1 MSDKEKRSRYR
12 EMTMRYG
19 DPWIWGIYL
28 TLVVLSIVESYSA
41 SSRDV
46 ALYGVYS
53 PIIKQVIYLLIGAF
67 FVIGLSRINYNN
79 KILLLVL
86 IPLLWIFTMVALIY
100 VLVAGEVV
108 NGAQRAFTIP
118 VIGLSVQPS
127 ELAKLSAVTA
137 LAYIMAKN
145 QQDRDVSNKGIVISA
160 ALVAFFGALMINSG
174 LTNTLLL
181 MSISAAM
188 FVVGGAKIKK
198 LLVVLGIYIIVAGL
212 FWVWKDFSDKR
223 EENMRKITAIQN
235 SQAVTVDKSKVVDR
249 TGLRKDRIYNW
260 LHRDE
265 LLHDSVNSENSQEM
279 FSIMAQSHGGLWGV
293 GIGNSRECS
302 RLPLA
307 FSDYI
312 FSIIMEEIGLIGG
325 IFVIILY
332 LWLLSRA
339 AMIARRCH
347 RVLPALLIIGMAAM
361 ITFQALFHMAINT
374 GVFPVSGEPL
384 PLISKGG
391 TSILVT
397 SVAIGVMLSVSRT
410 IVNNANGKNKDDG
423 NKLPSGLDARNPSE
437 IPVKNEWKQ

>member
-1 MSDKEKRSRYR
+1 MGEKVSRYK
-12 EMTMRYG
+12 EMSKRYG

-46 ALYGVYS
+46 ALYGVYN
-53 PIIKQVIYLLIGAF
+53 PIIKQVIYLGIGSAF
-67 FVIGLSRINYNN
+67 VVGHSRVNYNN
-79 KILLLVL
+79 KTLLLVL
-86 IPLLWIFTMVALIY
+86 IPLLWVFTLFSLIY
-100 VLVAGEVV
+100 VLFFGEVV
-108 NGAQRAFTIP
+108 YGAQRAFTIP
-118 VIGLSVQPS
+118 IINLSVQPS

-145 QQDRDVSNKGIVISA
+145 QQDRDVSTKGVAVSSLIVA
-160 ALVAFFGALMINSG
+160 MFGALMIKSG

-181 MSISAAM
+181 MCISGSM
-188 FVVGGAKIKK
+188 FVVGGAKWKK
-198 LLVVLGIYIIVAGL
+198 IGAVIMIYAVVACVFY
-212 FWVWKDFSDKR
+212 FWKEASDKR
-223 EENMRKITAIQN
+223 EENLKKYTTEQ
-235 SQAVTVDKSKVVDR
+235 VEDVDKNKVVDR
-249 TGLRKDRIYNW
+249 HDMRKGRVSNWMRRDSLIY
-260 LHRDE
+260 
-265 LLHDSVNSENSQEM
+265 DSINSSNSQEM
-279 FSIMAQSHGGLWGV
+279 FSIMAQAHGGLTGV

-312 FSIIMEEIGLIGG
+312 FSIIIEEIGMIGG
-325 IFVIILY
+325 VFVLILY

-347 RVLPALLIIGMAAM
+347 RVLPALLIIGMASM

-374 GVFPVSGEPL
+374 GVFPVSGQPL

-410 IVNNANGKNKDDG
+410 ISNITDSKNKDEG
-423 NKLPSGLDARNPSE
+423 LKLPSGLDAANPTE
-437 IPVKNEWKQ
+437 MPIKNEWKN

>member
-1 MSDKEKRSRYR
+1 
-12 EMTMRYG
+12 MTIRYG

-28 TLVVLSIVESYSA
+28 TLVVLSVVESYSA

-46 ALYGVYS
+46 ALYGVYN

-79 KILLLVL
+79 KVLLLVL
-86 IPLLWIFTMVALIY
+86 IPLLWVFTMVSLIY
-100 VLVAGEVV
+100 VMVAGEVV

-137 LAYIMAKN
+137 LAYIMARN
-145 QQDRDVSNKGIVISA
+145 QQDRDVSNKGVAISA
-160 ALVAFFGALMINSG
+160 AVVAFFGALMINSG

-181 MSISAAM
+181 MSISGAM

-198 LLVVLGIYIIVAGL
+198 LLVVFGIYIIVAGV
-212 FWVWKDFSDKR
+212 FWGWKEASDKR
-223 EENMRKITAIQN
+223 EENIRKITAIQEN
-235 SQAVTVDKSKVVDR
+235 TVDKSKTVDR
-249 TGLRKDRIYNW
+249 HGMRKGRIYNW

-265 LLHDSVNSENSQEM
+265 LIHDSVNSENSQEM
-279 FSIMAQSHGGLWGV
+279 FSIMAQAHGGLTGV

-312 FSIIMEEIGLIGG
+312 YSIIIEEIGFIGG

-410 IVNNANGKNKDDG
+410 ISNKSNGKNKDDG
-423 NKLPSGLDARNPSE
+423 NSLPSGLDARNPSE
-437 IPVKNEWKQ
+437 IPVKNEWKL

>member
-1 MSDKEKRSRYR
+1 MAR
-12 EMTMRYG
+12 RYG

-46 ALYGVYS
+46 ALMGVYE
-53 PIIKQVIYLLIGAF
+53 PIIKQVVYLVIGAV
-67 FVIGLSRINYNN
+67 FVVLLSRINYNN
-79 KILLLVL
+79 KMLLLVL

-118 VIGLSVQPS
+118 IIGLSVQPS

-145 QQDRDVSNKGIVISA
+145 QEDRDVSTKGVTVSA
-160 ALVAFFGALMINSG
+160 AVVALFGALMINSG

-181 MSISAAM
+181 MAISAAM
-188 FVVGGAKIKK
+188 FVVGGARVKK
-198 LLVVLGIYIIVAGL
+198 LLVVLAIYAVVGGL
-212 FWVWKDFSDKR
+212 FWVWKDLSDKR
-223 EENMRKITAIQN
+223 EENMRQVTAVEGGQTV
-235 SQAVTVDKSKVVDR
+235 AVDKSKTVDR
-249 TGLRKDRIYNW
+249 HGMRKGRIYNW
-260 LHRDE
+260 RHRDE
-265 LLHDSVNSENSQEM
+265 LINDSVNSENSQEM
-279 FSIMAQSHGGLWGV
+279 FSIMAQAHGGLWGV

-312 FSIIMEEIGLIGG
+312 FSIIMEEIGLVGA

-397 SVAIGVMLSVSRT
+397 SIAIGVMLSVSRT
-410 IVNNANGKNKDDG
+410 IANNTNGKNKDDG

-437 IPVKNEWKQ
+437 IPVKNEWK

>member
-1 MSDKEKRSRYR
+1 
-12 EMTMRYG
+12 MTIRYG

-28 TLVVLSIVESYSA
+28 TLVVLSVVESYSA

-79 KILLLVL
+79 KVLLLVL
-86 IPLLWIFTMVALIY
+86 IPLLWIFTMVSLIY
-100 VLVAGEVV
+100 VMVAGEVV

-137 LAYIMAKN
+137 LAYIMARN
-145 QQDRDVSNKGIVISA
+145 QQDRDVSNKGVAISA
-160 ALVAFFGALMINSG
+160 AVVAFFGALMINSG

-181 MSISAAM
+181 MSISGAM

-198 LLVVLGIYIIVAGL
+198 LLVVLGIYVIVAGV
-212 FWVWKDFSDKR
+212 FWGWKEASDKR
-223 EENMRKITAIQN
+223 EENIRNVTAIQEEK
-235 SQAVTVDKSKVVDR
+235 SATIDKSKVVDR
-249 TGLRKDRIYNW
+249 HGMRKGRIYNW

-265 LLHDSVNSENSQEM
+265 LIHDSVNSENSQEM
-279 FSIMAQSHGGLWGV
+279 FSIMAQAHGGLTGV

-312 FSIIMEEIGLIGG
+312 YSIIVEEIGFIGG

-410 IVNNANGKNKDDG
+410 ISNKSNGKNKDDG
-423 NKLPSGLDARNPSE
+423 NSLPSGLDARNPSE
-437 IPVKNEWKQ
+437 IPVKNEWK

>member
-1 MSDKEKRSRYR
+1 
-12 EMTMRYG
+12 MTIRYG

-28 TLVVLSIVESYSA
+28 TLVVLSVVESYSA

-79 KILLLVL
+79 KVLLLVL
-86 IPLLWIFTMVALIY
+86 IPLLWIFTMVSLIY
-100 VLVAGEVV
+100 VMVAGEVV

-137 LAYIMAKN
+137 LAYIMARN
-145 QQDRDVSNKGIVISA
+145 QQDRDVSNKGVAISA
-160 ALVAFFGALMINSG
+160 AVVAFFGALMINSG

-181 MSISAAM
+181 MSISGAM

-198 LLVVLGIYIIVAGL
+198 LLVVLGIYVIVAGV
-212 FWVWKDFSDKR
+212 FWGWKEASDKR
-223 EENMRKITAIQN
+223 EENIRKVTAIQEEK
-235 SQAVTVDKSKVVDR
+235 SATIDKSKVVDR
-249 TGLRKDRIYNW
+249 HGMRKGRIYNW

-265 LLHDSVNSENSQEM
+265 LIHDSVNSENSQEM
-279 FSIMAQSHGGLWGV
+279 FSIMAQAHGGLTGV

-312 FSIIMEEIGLIGG
+312 YSIIIEEIGFIGG

-410 IVNNANGKNKDDG
+410 ISNKSNGKNKDDG
-423 NKLPSGLDARNPSE
+423 NSLPSGLDARNPSE
-437 IPVKNEWKQ
+437 IPVKNEWK

>member
-1 MSDKEKRSRYR
+1 MSEKVLRYR
-12 EMTMRYG
+12 EISRRYG

-28 TLVVLSIVESYSA
+28 TLIVFSIVESYSA

-46 ALYGVYS
+46 ARMGVYE
-53 PIIKQVIYLLIGAF
+53 PVIRQVVFLAIGAL
-67 FVIGLSRINYNN
+67 FVVVLSRINYNN
-79 KILLLVL
+79 RLLLLVL
-86 IPLLWIFTMVALIY
+86 IPLLWIFTVLSLVY
-100 VLVAGEVV
+100 VMFFGEII

-118 VIGLSVQPS
+118 GINLTVQPA

-145 QQDRDVSNKGIVISA
+145 QQDRDVSVKG
-160 ALVAFFGALMINSG
+160 LVFSTVVVAVFGGLMYQSG

-181 MSISAAM
+181 MCISGSM
-188 FVVGGAKIKK
+188 FLIGGARFKK
-198 LLVVLGIYIIVAGL
+198 LLILAIVYIVVALIFYA
-212 FWVWKDFSDKR
+212 WKDWSDKR
-223 EENMRKITAIQN
+223 QETMKKLANTEQSVSGAKSVERK
-235 SQAVTVDKSKVVDR
+235 VTRNNRMVNWHRSDS
-249 TGLRKDRIYNW
+249 LIY
-260 LHRDE
+260 
-265 LLHDSVNSENSQEM
+265 DSVTSENSQEM
-279 FSIMAQSHGGLWGV
+279 FSRMAQAHGGLTGV

-312 FSIIMEEIGLIGG
+312 FSIIIEEIGFIGG
-325 IFVIILY
+325 VFLLILY

-374 GVFPVSGEPL
+374 GVFPVSGQPL

-397 SVAIGVMLSVSRT
+397 SVAFGVMLSVSRT
-410 IVNNANGKNKDDG
+410 ISNIKNKKNKDEG
-423 NKLPSGLDARNPSE
+423 IALPSGLDAANPTE
-437 IPVKNEWKQ
+437 IPVKNEWKYQSN

>member
-279 FSIMAQSHGGLWGV
+279 FSIMAQAHGGLWGV

>member
-1 MSDKEKRSRYR
+1 MSEKEKISRYR
-12 EMTMRYG
+12 EMSMRYG

-46 ALYGVYS
+46 ALMGVYE
-53 PIIKQVIYLLIGAF
+53 PIIKQVAYLLLGSF

-79 KILLLVL
+79 KVLLLVL

-145 QQDRDVSNKGIVISA
+145 QEDRDVSTKGVAVSA
-160 ALVAFFGALMINSG
+160 ALVAIFGGLMINSG

-181 MSISAAM
+181 MCISAAM
-188 FVVGGAKIKK
+188 FVVGGARVKK
-198 LLVVLGIYIIVAGL
+198 LLAVLAIYAIVGGL
-212 FWVWKDFSDKR
+212 FWVWKDLSDKR
-223 EENMRKITAIQN
+223 EENMRQVTAIQDT
-235 SQAVTVDKSKVVDR
+235 QATIDKSKTVNR
-249 TGLRKDRIYNW
+249 HGMRKDRIYNW
-260 LHRDE
+260 RDRSE
-265 LLHDSVNSENSQEM
+265 LIHDSVNSQNSQEM
-279 FSIMAQSHGGLWGV
+279 FSIMAQAHGGLWGV

-312 FSIIMEEIGLIGG
+312 YSIIIEEIGLVGG

-347 RVLPALLIIGMAAM
+347 RVLPALLIIGMASM

-397 SVAIGVMLSVSRT
+397 SIAIGVMLSVSRT
-410 IVNNANGKNKDDG
+410 IANNAYGKNKDDG
-423 NKLPSGLDARNPSE
+423 NTLPSGLDARNPSE
-437 IPVKNEWKQ
+437 IPVKNEWKN

>member
-1 MSDKEKRSRYR
+1 MSK
-12 EMTMRYG
+12 RYG

-46 ALYGVYS
+46 ALYGVYN
-53 PIIKQVIYLLIGAF
+53 PIIKQVIYLGIGSAF
-67 FVIGLSRINYNN
+67 VVGLSRVNYNN
-79 KILLLVL
+79 KTLLLVL
-86 IPLLWIFTMVALIY
+86 IPLLWVFTLFSLIY
-100 VLVAGEVV
+100 VLFFGEVV
-108 NGAQRAFTIP
+108 YGAQRAFTIP
-118 VIGLSVQPS
+118 IINLSVQPS

-145 QQDRDVSNKGIVISA
+145 QQDRDVSTKGVAVSSLIVA
-160 ALVAFFGALMINSG
+160 MFGALMIKSG

-181 MSISAAM
+181 MCISGSM
-188 FVVGGAKIKK
+188 FVVGGAKWKK
-198 LLVVLGIYIIVAGL
+198 IGAVIMIYAVVACVFY
-212 FWVWKDFSDKR
+212 FWKEASDKR
-223 EENMRKITAIQN
+223 EENLKKYTTEQ
-235 SQAVTVDKSKVVDR
+235 VEDVDKNKVVDR
-249 TGLRKDRIYNW
+249 HDMRKGRVSNWMRRDSLIY
-260 LHRDE
+260 
-265 LLHDSVNSENSQEM
+265 DSINSSNSQEM
-279 FSIMAQSHGGLWGV
+279 FSIMAQAHGGLTGV

-312 FSIIMEEIGLIGG
+312 FSIIIEEIGMIGG
-325 IFVIILY
+325 VFVLILY

-347 RVLPALLIIGMAAM
+347 RVLPALLIIGMASM

-374 GVFPVSGEPL
+374 GVFPVSGQPL

-410 IVNNANGKNKDDG
+410 ISNITDSKNKDEG
-423 NKLPSGLDARNPSE
+423 LKLPSGLDAANPTE
-437 IPVKNEWKQ
+437 MPIKNEWKN

>member
-1 MSDKEKRSRYR
+1 MSEKEKISRYR
-12 EMTMRYG
+12 EMTKRYG

-28 TLVVLSIVESYSA
+28 TLVVVSIVESYSA

-46 ALYGVYS
+46 AMMGVYE
-53 PIIKQVIYLLIGAF
+53 PIIKQVSYLAIGSL
-67 FVIGLSRINYNN
+67 FVIGLSRVNYNN
-79 KILLLVL
+79 KMLLLVL

-118 VIGLSVQPS
+118 IIGLSVQPS

-145 QQDRDVSNKGIVISA
+145 QGDRDVSTKGVAISA
-160 ALVAFFGALMINSG
+160 ALVALFGGLMINSG

-181 MSISAAM
+181 MSISATM
-188 FVVGGAKIKK
+188 FVVGGARVKK
-198 LLVVLGIYIIVAGL
+198 LVAVLVIYIVVGSL
-212 FWVWKDFSDKR
+212 FWVWKDLGEKR
-223 EENMRKITAIQN
+223 EENMRQATAVQ
-235 SQAVTVDKSKVVDR
+235 VDKSKTVDR
-249 TGLRKDRIYNW
+249 HDMRKGRFYNW
-260 LHRDE
+260 WHRDE
-265 LLHDSVNSENSQEM
+265 LINDSVTSENSQEM
-279 FSIMAQSHGGLWGV
+279 FSIMAQAHGGLWGV

-312 FSIIMEEIGLIGG
+312 FSIIMEEIGVVGG

-347 RVLPALLIIGMAAM
+347 RVLPALLIIGMASM
-361 ITFQALFHMAINT
+361 ITFEALFHIAINT
-374 GVFPVSGEPL
+374 GVFPVSGQPL
-384 PLISKGG
+384 PFISKGG
-391 TSILVT
+391 TSILVN
-397 SVAIGVMLSVSRT
+397 SIAIGVMLSVSRT
-410 IVNNANGKNKDDG
+410 IANNGNGKDNG

-437 IPVKNEWKQ
+437 IPVKNEWKDK

>member
-1 MSDKEKRSRYR
+1 MGEKVSRYK
-12 EMTMRYG
+12 EMSKRYG

-46 ALYGVYS
+46 ALYGVYN
-53 PIIKQVIYLLIGAF
+53 PIIKQVIYLGIGSAF
-67 FVIGLSRINYNN
+67 VVGLSRVNYNN
-79 KILLLVL
+79 KTLLLVL
-86 IPLLWIFTMVALIY
+86 IPLLWVFTLFSLIY
-100 VLVAGEVV
+100 VLFFGEVV
-108 NGAQRAFTIP
+108 YGAQRAFTIP
-118 VIGLSVQPS
+118 IINLSVQPS

-145 QQDRDVSNKGIVISA
+145 QQDRDVSTKGVAVSSLIVA
-160 ALVAFFGALMINSG
+160 MFGALMIKSG

-181 MSISAAM
+181 MCISGSM
-188 FVVGGAKIKK
+188 FVVGGAKWKK
-198 LLVVLGIYIIVAGL
+198 IGAVIMIYAVVACVFY
-212 FWVWKDFSDKR
+212 FWKEASDKR
-223 EENMRKITAIQN
+223 EENLKKYTTEQ
-235 SQAVTVDKSKVVDR
+235 VEDVDKNKVVDR
-249 TGLRKDRIYNW
+249 HDMRKGRVSNWMRRDSLIY
-260 LHRDE
+260 
-265 LLHDSVNSENSQEM
+265 DSINSSNSQEM
-279 FSIMAQSHGGLWGV
+279 FSIMAQAHGGLTGV

-312 FSIIMEEIGLIGG
+312 FSIIIEEIGMIGG
-325 IFVIILY
+325 VFVLILY

-347 RVLPALLIIGMAAM
+347 RVLPALLIIGMASM

-374 GVFPVSGEPL
+374 GVFPVSGQPL

-410 IVNNANGKNKDDG
+410 ISNITDSKNKDEG
-423 NKLPSGLDARNPSE
+423 LKLPSGLDAANPTE
-437 IPVKNEWKQ
+437 MPIKNEWKN

>member
-1 MSDKEKRSRYR
+1 MGEKVSRYR
-12 EMTMRYG
+12 EMSRRYG

-53 PIIKQVIYLLIGAF
+53 PIIKQVMYLALGA
-67 FVIGLSRINYNN
+67 VCVVGLSRVNYNN
-79 KILLLVL
+79 KVLLLGL
-86 IPLLWIFTMVALIY
+86 IPLLWIVTFVSLLY
-100 VLVAGEVV
+100 VLFFGEVV
-108 NGAQRAFTIP
+108 YGAQRAFTIP
-118 VIGLSVQPS
+118 LIGLSVQPS

-145 QQDRDVSNKGIVISA
+145 QQDRDVSTKGVAISSLIVA
-160 ALVAFFGALMINSG
+160 VFGGLMIKSG

-181 MSISAAM
+181 MCISGSM
-188 FVVGGAKIKK
+188 FVVGGAKWRKIGAVI
-198 LLVVLGIYIIVAGL
+198 VVYAVVGGV
-212 FWVWKDFSDKR
+212 FWVWKDASDKR
-223 EENMRKITAIQN
+223 EENMKKFNTE
-235 SQAVTVDKSKVVDR
+235 AVEEVDKTKVVDR
-249 TGLRKDRIYNW
+249 TNMRKGRIANW
-260 LHRDE
+260 MRRDS
-265 LLHDSVNSENSQEM
+265 LIYDSINSSNSQEM
-279 FSIMAQSHGGLWGV
+279 FSIMAQAHGGLTGV

-312 FSIIMEEIGLIGG
+312 FSIIIEEIGMVGG
-325 IFVIILY
+325 VFVLILY

-347 RVLPALLIIGMAAM
+347 RVLPALLIIGMASM

-391 TSILVT
+391 TSIIVT
-397 SVAIGVMLSVSRT
+397 SIAIGVMLSVSRT
-410 IVNNANGKNKDDG
+410 ISNITNSKNKDEG
-423 NKLPSGLDARNPSE
+423 ISLPSGLDAANPTE
-437 IPVKNEWKQ
+437 IPVKNEWK

>member
-1 MSDKEKRSRYR
+1 
-12 EMTMRYG
+12 MTIRYG

-28 TLVVLSIVESYSA
+28 TLVVLSVVESYSA

-79 KILLLVL
+79 KVLLLVL
-86 IPLLWIFTMVALIY
+86 IPLLWIFTMVSLIY
-100 VLVAGEVV
+100 VMVAGEVV

-137 LAYIMAKN
+137 LAYIMARN
-145 QQDRDVSNKGIVISA
+145 QQDRDVSNKGVAISA
-160 ALVAFFGALMINSG
+160 AVVAFFGALMINSG

-181 MSISAAM
+181 MSISGAM

-198 LLVVLGIYIIVAGL
+198 LLVVLGIYVIVAGV
-212 FWVWKDFSDKR
+212 FWGWKEASDKR
-223 EENMRKITAIQN
+223 EENIRKVTAIQEEK
-235 SQAVTVDKSKVVDR
+235 SATIDKSKVVDR
-249 TGLRKDRIYNW
+249 HGMRKGRIYNW

-265 LLHDSVNSENSQEM
+265 LIHDSVNSENSQEM
-279 FSIMAQSHGGLWGV
+279 FSIMAQAHGGLTGV

-312 FSIIMEEIGLIGG
+312 YSIIVEEIGFIGG

-410 IVNNANGKNKDDG
+410 ISNKSNGKNKDDG
-423 NKLPSGLDARNPSE
+423 NSLPSGLDARNPSE
-437 IPVKNEWKQ
+437 IPVKNEWK

>member
-1 MSDKEKRSRYR
+1 MSGKYK
-12 EMTMRYG
+12 EMTQRYG

-28 TLVVLSIVESYSA
+28 TLVVFSIVESYSA

-46 ALYGVYS
+46 AMLGVYE
-53 PIIKQVIYLLIGAF
+53 PIIKQVSYLLIGAVF
-67 FVIGLSRINYNN
+67 LVGLSRVNYNN
-79 KILLLVL
+79 KLLLMVL

-108 NGAQRAFTIP
+108 NGAQRSFTIP
-118 VIGLSVQPS
+118 IINLSVQPS

-145 QQDRDVSNKGIVISA
+145 QGDRDVSTKGVTISA
-160 ALVAFFGALMINSG
+160 ALVAVFGAFMINSG

-181 MSISAAM
+181 MAISAAM
-188 FVVGGAKIKK
+188 FVVGGARVKK
-198 LLVVLGIYIIVAGL
+198 LVAVLAIYAVVGGL
-212 FWVWKDFSDKR
+212 FWVWKDLSDKR
-223 EENMRKITAIQN
+223 EENMREVTAIEN
-235 SQAVTVDKSKVVDR
+235 SEATVDKKKEVDR
-249 TGLRKDRIYNW
+249 HRLRKGRIYNW
-260 LHRDE
+260 LNRDE
-265 LLHDSVNSENSQEM
+265 LIHEPITSENSQEM

-293 GIGNSRECS
+293 GVGNSRECS

-312 FSIIMEEIGLIGG
+312 FSIIVEELGLIGG
-325 IFVIILY
+325 IFVLVLY

-391 TSILVT
+391 TSIIVN

-410 IVNNANGKNKDDG
+410 IANNVNGKNKDDG
-423 NKLPSGLDARNPSE
+423 NALPSGLDARNPSQ
-437 IPVKNEWKQ
+437 IPVKNEWKN

>member
-1 MSDKEKRSRYR
+1 MGEKISRYR
-12 EMTMRYG
+12 EMTIRYG

-28 TLVVLSIVESYSA
+28 TLVVLSVVESYSA

-46 ALYGVYS
+46 ALYGVYN

-79 KILLLVL
+79 KVLLLVL
-86 IPLLWIFTMVALIY
+86 IPLLWIFTMVSLIY

-118 VIGLSVQPS
+118 IIGLSVQPS

-145 QQDRDVSNKGIVISA
+145 QQDRDVSNKGVFVSA
-160 ALVAFFGALMINSG
+160 AMVAFFGALMINSG

-181 MSISAAM
+181 MCISAAM
-188 FVVGGAKIKK
+188 FVVGGAKVKK
-198 LLVVLGIYIIVAGL
+198 LLVVLVVYAVVGGV
-212 FWVWKDFSDKR
+212 FWVWKDTKDKR
-223 EENMRKITAIQN
+223 ESNIQRAN
-235 SQAVTVDKSKVVDR
+235 AELIDKSKIVER
-249 TGLRKDRIYNW
+249 HGMRKDRIYNW
-260 LHRDE
+260 LHRDS
-265 LLHDSVNSENSQEM
+265 LLYDSVNSENSQEM
-279 FSIMAQSHGGLWGV
+279 FSIMAQAHGGLTGV

-312 FSIIMEEIGLIGG
+312 FSIIIEEIGLIGG
-325 IFVIILY
+325 VFVIILY

-397 SVAIGVMLSVSRT
+397 SIAIGVMLSVSRT
-410 IVNNANGKNKDDG
+410 ISNKSNGKTKDDEHS
-423 NKLPSGLDARNPSE
+423 LPSGLDARNPSE
-437 IPVKNEWKQ
+437 IPVKNEWK

>member
-1 MSDKEKRSRYR
+1 MGEKVSRYR
-12 EMTMRYG
+12 EISKRYG

-46 ALYGVYS
+46 ALYGVYT
-53 PIIKQVIYLLIGAF
+53 PIIKQVIYLALGAL
-67 FVIGLSRINYNN
+67 FVVGLSRVNYNN
-79 KILLLVL
+79 KMLLLVL
-86 IPLLWIFTMVALIY
+86 IPLLWVFSFVSLVY
-100 VLVAGEVV
+100 VLFAGEVV
-108 NGAQRAFTIP
+108 NGAQRAFAIP
-118 VIGLSVQPS
+118 FTGMSIQPS

-145 QQDRDVSNKGIVISA
+145 QQDRDVSTFGIAISA
-160 ALVAFFGALMINSG
+160 AIVAIFGALMINSG

-188 FVVGGAKIKK
+188 FIVGGAKWKK
-198 LLVVLGIYIIVAGL
+198 LLVVLVVYAVVGGVFYL
-212 FWVWKDFSDKR
+212 WKDARDAR
-223 EENMRKITAIQN
+223 QENMKKVANEQVVEI
-235 SQAVTVDKSKVVDR
+235 DKSKVVDR
-249 TGLRKDRIYNW
+249 TNMRKGRIAKW
-260 LHRDE
+260 MHRDS
-265 LLHDSVNSENSQEM
+265 LLYDSVNSENSQEM
-279 FSIMAQSHGGLWGV
+279 FSIMAQAHGGWTGV

-312 FSIIMEEIGLIGG
+312 FSIIVEEIGLIGG

-410 IVNNANGKNKDDG
+410 ISNITNSKNKDEG
-423 NKLPSGLDARNPSE
+423 IALPSGLDAANPTE
-437 IPVKNEWKQ
+437 IPVKNEWK

>member
-1 MSDKEKRSRYR
+1 MSEKVSRYR
-12 EMTMRYG
+12 EISRRYG

-28 TLVVLSIVESYSA
+28 TLIVLSIVESYSA

-46 ALYGVYS
+46 AKMGVYE
-53 PIIKQVIYLLIGAF
+53 PVIRQVVFLAMGA
-67 FVIGLSRINYNN
+67 VAVVGLSRINYNN
-79 KILLLVL
+79 RMLLLVL
-86 IPLLWIFTMVALIY
+86 IPLLWIFTVLSLIY
-100 VLVAGEVV
+100 VMVNGEVI

-118 VIGLSVQPS
+118 GIGLTVQPA

-145 QQDRDVSNKGIVISA
+145 QQDRDVSTVVFA
-160 ALVAFFGALMINSG
+160 VFGALMYQSG

-181 MSISAAM
+181 MCISGSMFLIGGARWRKLLIMGIVYVIVIGIFFVWKSAADKRAENM
-188 FVVGGAKIKK
+188 KK
-198 LLVVLGIYIIVAGL
+198 L
-212 FWVWKDFSDKR
+212 
-223 EENMRKITAIQN
+223 TATEATTD
-235 SQAVTVDKSKVVDR
+235 SPAKVDR
-249 TGLRKDRIYNW
+249 TALRNDRMYNW
-260 LHRDE
+260 HHRDS
-265 LLHDSVNSENSQEM
+265 LIYDSVTSYNSQEM
-279 FSIMAQSHGGLWGV
+279 FSIMAQAHGGLTGV

-312 FSIIMEEIGLIGG
+312 YSIIIEEIGLIGG
-325 IFVIILY
+325 VFVLILY

-374 GVFPVSGEPL
+374 GVFPVSGQPL

-397 SVAIGVMLSVSRT
+397 SVAFGVMLSVSRT
-410 IVNNANGKNKDDG
+410 ISNITNKKNKDEG
-423 NKLPSGLDARNPSE
+423 IALPSGLDAENPTE
-437 IPVKNEWKQ
+437 IPVKNEWK

>member
-1 MSDKEKRSRYR
+1 MGEKVSRYR
-12 EMTMRYG
+12 EMSRRYG

-53 PIIKQVIYLLIGAF
+53 PIIKQVMYLALGA
-67 FVIGLSRINYNN
+67 VCVVGLSRVNYNN
-79 KILLLVL
+79 KVLLLGL
-86 IPLLWIFTMVALIY
+86 IPLLWIVTFVSLLY
-100 VLVAGEVV
+100 VLFFGEVV
-108 NGAQRAFTIP
+108 YGAQRAFTIP

-145 QQDRDVSNKGIVISA
+145 QQDRDVSTKGVAISSLIVA
-160 ALVAFFGALMINSG
+160 VFGGLMIKSG

-181 MSISAAM
+181 MCISGSM
-188 FVVGGAKIKK
+188 FVVGGAKWRKIGAVIVIYA
-198 LLVVLGIYIIVAGL
+198 VVGGV
-212 FWVWKDFSDKR
+212 FWVWKDASDKR
-223 EENMRKITAIQN
+223 EENMKKFNTE
-235 SQAVTVDKSKVVDR
+235 AVEEVDKTKVVDR
-249 TGLRKDRIYNW
+249 TNMRKGRIANW
-260 LHRDE
+260 MRRDS
-265 LLHDSVNSENSQEM
+265 LIYDSINSSNSQEM
-279 FSIMAQSHGGLWGV
+279 FSIMAQAHGGLTGV

-312 FSIIMEEIGLIGG
+312 FSIIIEEIGMVGG
-325 IFVIILY
+325 VFVLILY

-347 RVLPALLIIGMAAM
+347 RVLPALLIIGMASM

-391 TSILVT
+391 TSIIVT
-397 SVAIGVMLSVSRT
+397 SIAIGVMLSVSRT
-410 IVNNANGKNKDDG
+410 ISNITNSKNKDEG
-423 NKLPSGLDARNPSE
+423 ISLPSGLDAANPTE
-437 IPVKNEWKQ
+437 IPVKNEWK

>member
-1 MSDKEKRSRYR
+1 
-12 EMTMRYG
+12 MTQRYG

-46 ALYGVYS
+46 AMVGVYE
-53 PIIKQVIYLLIGAF
+53 PIIKQVMFLLIGAVF
-67 FVIGLSRINYNN
+67 LVGLSRINYNN
-79 KILLLVL
+79 KMLLLVL
-86 IPLLWIFTMVALIY
+86 IPLLWIFTMVALVY

-108 NGAQRAFTIP
+108 NGAQRSFTIP
-118 VIGLSVQPS
+118 IVNLSVQPS

-145 QQDRDVSNKGIVISA
+145 QGDRDVSSKGVVISA
-160 ALVAFFGALMINSG
+160 ALVAIFGALMINSG

-181 MSISAAM
+181 MFISAAM
-188 FVVGGAKIKK
+188 FLVGGARYKK
-198 LLVVLGIYIIVAGL
+198 LAVVLLIYVVVGVL
-212 FWVWKDFSDKR
+212 FWLWKDLSDKR
-223 EENMRKITAIQN
+223 EENMRQVTAIE
-235 SQAVTVDKSKVVDR
+235 AEMTTPVDKTKIVDR
-249 TGLRKDRIYNW
+249 HVMRKSRIDNW

-265 LLHDSVNSENSQEM
+265 LIHESINSDNSQEM
-279 FSIMAQSHGGLWGV
+279 FSIMAQAHGGVFGV

-307 FSDYI
+307 YSDYI
-312 FSIIMEEIGLIGG
+312 FSIIVEEIGLIGG
-325 IFVIILY
+325 IFVLVLY

-347 RVLPALLIIGMAAM
+347 RVLPALLIIGMASM

-391 TSILVT
+391 TSIIVN

-410 IVNNANGKNKDDG
+410 IANNANGKNKDDAI
-423 NKLPSGLDARNPSE
+423 KLPSGLDARNPSE
-437 IPVKNEWKQ
+437 IPVKNEWTN

>member
-1 MSDKEKRSRYR
+1 MGEKVSRYR
-12 EMTMRYG
+12 EISKRYG

-28 TLVVLSIVESYSA
+28 TLVVVSIVESYSA

-53 PIIKQVIYLLIGAF
+53 PIIKQVIYLGIGAA
-67 FVIGLSRINYNN
+67 FVVGLSRVNYNN
-79 KILLLVL
+79 KMLLLVL
-86 IPLLWIFTMVALIY
+86 IPLLWIVTSVSLVY
-100 VLVAGEVV
+100 VFVAGKVV
-108 NGAQRAFTIP
+108 YGAQRAFTIP

-145 QQDRDVSNKGIVISA
+145 QKDKDVSNKGIFISA
-160 ALVAFFGALMINSG
+160 AIVALFGALMIQSG

-181 MSISAAM
+181 MAISASM
-188 FVVGGAKIKK
+188 FIVGGAKWKK
-198 LLVVLGIYIIVAGL
+198 LGLVIVVYIVVGAM
-212 FWVWKDFSDKR
+212 FWLWKDARDQR
-223 EENMRKITAIQN
+223 ETNMRQITTEN
-235 SQAVTVDKSKVVDR
+235 VNMGTDKTKVVDR
-249 TGLRKDRIYNW
+249 TGMRKTRIYNW
-260 LHRDE
+260 LHRDS
-265 LLHDSVNSENSQEM
+265 LIYDSVNSYNSQEM
-279 FSIMAQSHGGLWGV
+279 FSIMAQAHGGLTGV

-312 FSIIMEEIGLIGG
+312 FSIIVEEIGVVGG
-325 IFVIILY
+325 IFVLILY

-347 RVLPALLIIGMAAM
+347 RVLPALLIIGMASM

-410 IVNNANGKNKDDG
+410 ISNISNKKNKDEG
-423 NKLPSGLDARNPSE
+423 IALPSGLDAANPTE
-437 IPVKNEWKQ
+437 IPVKNEWK

>member
-1 MSDKEKRSRYR
+1 MGEKISRYR
-12 EMTMRYG
+12 EMTIRYG

-28 TLVVLSIVESYSA
+28 TLVVLSVVESYSA

-46 ALYGVYS
+46 ALYGVYN

-79 KILLLVL
+79 KVLLLVL
-86 IPLLWIFTMVALIY
+86 IPLLWVFTMVSLIY
-100 VLVAGEVV
+100 VMVAGEVV

-137 LAYIMAKN
+137 LAYIMARN
-145 QQDRDVSNKGIVISA
+145 QQDRDVSNKGVAISA
-160 ALVAFFGALMINSG
+160 AVVAFFGALMINSG

-181 MSISAAM
+181 MSISGAM

-198 LLVVLGIYIIVAGL
+198 LLVVFGIYIIVAGV
-212 FWVWKDFSDKR
+212 FWGWKEASDKR
-223 EENMRKITAIQN
+223 EENIRKVTAIQEDKN
-235 SQAVTVDKSKVVDR
+235 SPVDKTQVVDR
-249 TGLRKDRIYNW
+249 HGMRKGRIYNW

-265 LLHDSVNSENSQEM
+265 LIHDSVNSENSQEM
-279 FSIMAQSHGGLWGV
+279 FSIMAQAHGGLTGV

-312 FSIIMEEIGLIGG
+312 YSIIIEEIGFIGG

-410 IVNNANGKNKDDG
+410 ISNKSNGKNKDDG
-423 NKLPSGLDARNPSE
+423 NSLPSGLDARNPSE
-437 IPVKNEWKQ
+437 IPVKNEWKL

>member
-1 MSDKEKRSRYR
+1 MSEKVSRLR

-46 ALYGVYS
+46 ALMGVYE
-53 PIIKQVIYLLIGAF
+53 PIIKQVSYLFIGALL
-67 FVIGLSRINYNN
+67 VIGLSRVNYNN
-79 KILLLVL
+79 KGLLLVL

-118 VIGLSVQPS
+118 VINLSVQPS

-145 QQDRDVSNKGIVISA
+145 QGDRDVSTKGVAISA

-181 MSISAAM
+181 MAISATM
-188 FVVGGAKIKK
+188 FVVGGARIKK
-198 LLVVLGIYIIVAGL
+198 LIAVLVIYAVVGGL
-212 FWVWKDFSDKR
+212 FWVWKDLSEKR
-223 EENMRKITAIQN
+223 EENMRHTTAVQDAQ
-235 SQAVTVDKSKVVDR
+235 SSAEDKTKKVER
-249 TGLRKDRIYNW
+249 HAMRKDRVYNW

-265 LLHDSVNSENSQEM
+265 LLHDSVNSDNSQEM
-279 FSIMAQSHGGLWGV
+279 FSIMAQAHGGLWGV

-312 FSIIMEEIGLIGG
+312 FSIILEEIGLVGG

-347 RVLPALLIIGMAAM
+347 RVLPALLIIGMASM
-361 ITFQALFHMAINT
+361 ITFEALFHMAINT
-374 GVFPVSGEPL
+374 GVFPVSGQPL
-384 PLISKGG
+384 PFISKGG
-391 TSILVT
+391 TSILVN
-397 SVAIGVMLSVSRT
+397 SIAIGVMLSVSRT
-410 IVNNANGKNKDDG
+410 IANNAYGKNKDDG

-437 IPVKNEWKQ
+437 IPVKNEWTK

>member
-1 MSDKEKRSRYR
+1 MSEKVSRYR
-12 EMTMRYG
+12 EISRRYG

-28 TLVVLSIVESYSA
+28 TLIVLSIVESYSA

-46 ALYGVYS
+46 AKMGVYE
-53 PIIKQVIYLLIGAF
+53 PVIRQVVFLAMGA
-67 FVIGLSRINYNN
+67 VAVVGLSRINYNN
-79 KILLLVL
+79 RMLLLVL
-86 IPLLWIFTMVALIY
+86 MPLLWIFTVLSLIY
-100 VLVAGEVV
+100 VMVNGEVI

-118 VIGLSVQPS
+118 GIGLTVQPA

-145 QQDRDVSNKGIVISA
+145 QQDRDVSVKG
-160 ALVAFFGALMINSG
+160 LVLSTVVVAVFGALMYQSG

-181 MSISAAM
+181 MCISGSMFLIGGARWRKLLIMGIVYVIVIGIFFVWKSAADKRAENM
-188 FVVGGAKIKK
+188 KK
-198 LLVVLGIYIIVAGL
+198 L
-212 FWVWKDFSDKR
+212 
-223 EENMRKITAIQN
+223 TATEATTD
-235 SQAVTVDKSKVVDR
+235 SPAKVDR
-249 TGLRKDRIYNW
+249 TALRNDRMYNW
-260 LHRDE
+260 HHRDS
-265 LLHDSVNSENSQEM
+265 LIYDSVTSYNSQEM
-279 FSIMAQSHGGLWGV
+279 FSIMAQAHGGLTGV

-312 FSIIMEEIGLIGG
+312 YSIIIEEIGLIGG
-325 IFVIILY
+325 VFVLILY

-374 GVFPVSGEPL
+374 GVFPVSGQPL

-397 SVAIGVMLSVSRT
+397 SVAFGVMLSVSRT
-410 IVNNANGKNKDDG
+410 ISNITNKKNKDEG
-423 NKLPSGLDARNPSE
+423 IALPSGLDAENPTE
-437 IPVKNEWKQ
+437 IPVKNEWK

>member
-1 MSDKEKRSRYR
+1 MSEKEKISRYK

-118 VIGLSVQPS
+118 GIGLSVQPS

-145 QQDRDVSNKGIVISA
+145 QGDRDVSTKGVTVSA
-160 ALVAFFGALMINSG
+160 ALVALFGALMINSG

-181 MSISAAM
+181 MCISAAM
-188 FVVGGAKIKK
+188 FVVGGARIKK
-198 LLVVLGIYIIVAGL
+198 LVAVLAIYAVVGGL
-212 FWVWKDFSDKR
+212 FWVWKDLSDKR
-223 EENMRKITAIQN
+223 EENMRKIASIEATQE
-235 SQAVTVDKSKVVDR
+235 TVDKSKTVDR
-249 TGLRKDRIYNW
+249 HGMRKDRIYNW

-265 LLHDSVNSENSQEM
+265 LLNDSVNSENSQEM
-279 FSIMAQSHGGLWGV
+279 FSIMAQAHGGVWGV

-312 FSIIMEEIGLIGG
+312 FSIIMEEIGLVGG

-410 IVNNANGKNKDDG
+410 IANTANGKNKDDG

-437 IPVKNEWKQ
+437 IPVKNEWK